1 MKFSIGDDASAA
13 VRVIIAVIAF
23 AIIAAAVIV
32 SKRRVVS
39 MGDNPADREPAGSA
53 AA

>member
-1 MKFSIGDDASAA
+1 L
-13 VRVIIAVIAF
+13 
-23 AIIAAAVIV
+23 IIAAAVIV

-39 MGDNPADREPAGSA
+39 MGDTPADREPAEPA